1 MGYDCHDFC
10 NGQVLSAEA
19 LNEMEKG
26 ILNSIRHTKQTLT
39 PEQQA
44 QARENIGAVSEEE
57 IIADDGEP
65 ASANIYNWQDPEVES
80 NVLVNMTN
88 GKTFSVSY
96 NKTSGYIPIESGK
109 TYTFPVI
116 ANQYGW
122 NGKAT
127 GQVAVYDANRN
138 FIYAATGSLNDNWIL
153 TVTITDERA
162 AFIRTSMSQVASGNP
177 KGYDYKTMMVVEGT
191 EYPSA
196 FIPYK
201 EATHIPAIKLPLV
214 TDYVQK
220 LLNPLYKKTIIWNGD
235 SICAGKAFDDEDDA
249 WAGRIAN
256 RNSMNYKNYAIG
268 GGTITEGLTFNGT
281 ATHSISGT
289 LDTMYA
295 AYPDADYI
303 IIEGGT
309 NDADIIGSHLG
320 DNNPEKFG
328 TFNESQFTGTFDRN
342 TFCGALESIFQRAT
356 NYWKG
361 KKICF
366 IVAHK
371 MGPYG
376 AGYGAEVCNRRNY
389 FETAMKIAEK
399 WGIPVL
405 NLWDGCY
412 LNPSLPTMWKYDGT
426 WQENQ
431 AAGKLYADGQHLLSA
446 GYDYTADIINNWL
459 KTL

>member
-1 MGYDCHDFC
+1 MSIIRG
-10 NGQVLSAEA
+10 NVIGTPIKPERNIVKATNLTE
-19 LNEMEKG
+19 EEK
-26 ILNSIRHTKQTLT
+26 
-39 PEQQA
+39 A
-44 QARENIGAVSEEE
+44 QARQNIGAANEEDVLFYE
-57 IIADDGEP
+57 GDPG
-65 ASANIYNWQDPEVES
+65 SANIYNWEDPEVAS
-80 NVLVNMTN
+80 NVLV
-88 GKTFSVSY
+88 SVTTGGFITKNY
-96 NKTSGYIPIESGK
+96 CKTSGYIPIENGK
-109 TYTFPVI
+109 TYTFPVL
-116 ANQYGW
+116 ASDYGW
-122 NGKAT
+122 HNGTT

-153 TVTITDERA
+153 TVTIDDERA
-162 AFIRTSMSQVASGNP
+162 AFIRTSMSQVANGNP
-177 KGYDYKTMMVVEGT
+177 KGYYYKTMMVVEGT
-191 EYPSA
+191 EYPSD

-201 EATHIPAIKLPLV
+201 EATHAPAIKLPLA

-235 SICAGKAFDDEDDA
+235 SICAGKNFDDEGDA

-256 RNSMNYKNYAIG
+256 RNSMTYKNYAIG
-268 GGTITEGLTFNGT
+268 GGTLTEGLTFNGT

-295 AYPDADYI
+295 NYPDADYI

-328 TFNESQFTGTFDRN
+328 SFNETQFTGTFDRN
-342 TFCGALESIFQRAT
+342 TFCGALESIFHRAT

-361 KKICF
+361 KKIGF

-371 MGPYG
+371 MGWSG
-376 AGYGAEVCNRRNY
+376 TGYGPEASNRRNY
-389 FETAMKIAEK
+389 FETAMAICKK

-412 LNPSLPTMWKYDGT
+412 LNPSLTTMWKYDGT
-426 WQENQ
+426 WEENK
-431 AAGKLYADGQHLLSA
+431 AAGKLYADGQHLLAA